1 MRPRSLLIVAGAAAL
16 LPAPSLAQS
25 LARRIASSPDGR
37 VAFTFAARPGVCGD
51 GRNFMRDGFG
61 GSRIVDADRDDYWN
75 SRGDDRPCRRGPVR
89 VVATMSGGE
98 VVRLRTFA
106 GTPVP
111 DDGARDLG
119 DVPVREAVQYLAG
132 LAERGTGRVAADALF
147 PTVIAD
153 STDPWPRLLR
163 LARDEDRS
171 RATRREAAMWLG
183 RGAAWKLGLRDD
195 DEASAEAEVRQTAVF
210 GLSQLPRER
219 AVPELIAV
227 ARTGKHDDARAA
239 ALFWLGQT
247 GDPRA
252 FDLFEEILR

>member
-1 MRPRSLLIVAGAAAL
+1 MRPHAQLMIVATVAL

-25 LARRIASSPDGR
+25 LARRIAASPDGR

-51 GRNFMRDGFG
+51 GRNYMRDGFG
-61 GSRIVDADRDDYWN
+61 GDRIVDTDRDEYRN
-75 SRGDDRPCRRGPVR
+75 GRGDDRPCRRGPVR
-89 VVATMSGGE
+89 VVATVSGGE

-106 GTPVP
+106 GSPVP

-119 DVPVREAVQYLAG
+119 DVPVREAVEYLG
-132 LAERGTGRVAADALF
+132 DLAEHGTGRVAADAVF
-147 PTVIAD
+147 PMVIAD
-153 STDPWPRLLR
+153 STDPWPELLR
-163 LARDEDRS
+163 LGRREALS

-183 RGAAWKLGLRDD
+183 RGAAWKLGLHDHDD
-195 DEASAEAEVRQTAVF
+195 ASAEAEVRQTAVF